1 MKLFLMTLM
10 TVFLTGCMD
19 TPEVSPSSKDTAKTQ
34 ITSNIDAAQQAKN
47 EYEALQHKRQL

>member
-47 EYEALQHKRQL
+47 EYEALQQKRQL